1 MPPTIFQL
9 LEDEGFPV
17 SEDLKYFLKYL
28 LKYYFECIVNPKP
41 GLENS
46 KKFTWNAKHI
56 PLSVS
61 VCSSIPE
68 YDQPKCFVSD
78 RDSKQHVRAMIDY
91 LEKISQKGYGLLK
104 EEFSFLFEAID
115 QKLEEMKSRH
125 EIGEPNTVSNTNVNT
140 QEDGK
145 DEVNISSKQMKR
157 KTENLKIENENN
169 AVTRVCR

>member
-17 SEDLKYFLKYL
+17 SEDLKYFPYRATFD
-28 LKYYFECIVNPKP
+28 FECIINPKP

-46 KKFTWNAKHI
+46 KELTWNAKHI
-56 PLSVS
+56 PLSVN
-61 VCSSIPE
+61 VCSSVPE

-78 RDSKQHVRAMIDY
+78 RDSKQLVRAMMDY

-115 QKLEEMKSRH
+115 QEETKSRY
-125 EIGEPNTVSNTNVNT
+125 EIGEPNTVSYTNVST
-140 QEDGK
+140 QEDSEDKGEDLMETGEEK
-145 DEVNISSKQMKR
+145 D
-157 KTENLKIENENN
+157 IESED
-169 AVTRVCR
+169 REREECR